1 MENRQSNNQYV
12 VEPAELGA
20 AVAGLSFG
28 AARHGTARLLPDMAE
43 RGDDGSNAAAA
54 DAIIRAEEE
63 AAAAE
68 AALATVEV
76 AAAAVEVAATAV
88 EEEAAR
94 RAEPA
99 QPAAAEV
106 VDVHASEGSLCSS
119 PEEAASG
126 RGRVRAAVRNLE
138 SGVTSE
144 TVAVQYG
151 IHDASRGREMA
162 QRRNR
167 RARSASCIED
177 AGAGRPLDGPVDARR
192 GRPEPSEWRRPVPL
206 QVDPGRVERPGGYG
220 YIPQFCPPP
229 AFPSGVLGSS
239 PAGGGGRNR
248 PRRHRRRDRA
258 RDDDRAMRWPR
269 SRSPRR

>member
-68 AALATVEV
+68 AALATAEV
-76 AAAAVEVAATAV
+76 AVV
-88 EEEAAR
+88 EEAAR
-94 RAEPA
+94 PAGSA
-99 QPAAAEV
+99 QPAAAEGV
-106 VDVHASEGSLCSS
+106 EVHASEGSLCSS
-119 PEEAASG
+119 PEEVASG

-144 TVAVQYG
+144 TVAVRYG
-151 IHDASRGREMA
+151 VHDASRGRAMEREVE
-162 QRRNR
+162 QRRSR

-177 AGAGRPLDGPVDARR
+177 VGAGRPRDGPVDPRR
-192 GRPEPSEWRRPVPL
+192 GRHEPSEWRRPVAL
-206 QVDPGRVERPGGYG
+206 QVESSRVERPGGQG

-229 AFPSGVLGSS
+229 AFPSGVLRSS
-239 PAGGGGRNR
+239 PAGGGGRSR
-248 PRRHRRRDRA
+248 PRRRRRRS
-258 RDDDRAMRWPR
+258 RDYTRDEDMAVKRPR